1 MKSRWS
7 LNQKAFSL
15 VEIMIVIAII
25 AILAAM
31 AVPGLL
37 RARFTSNQAL
47 AKNTIR
53 SMSAAAEMYAASNGG
68 SYPLEMS
75 DMTDFNPSYMQ
86 KNYCD
91 QSVSGFT
98 YTCPAA
104 ENHQFAY
111 MYIATPTRIGTT
123 GDTVYTIVTGGDMI
137 ESQAASGS

>member
-1 MKSRWS
+1 MG
-7 LNQKAFSL
+7 FSL

-25 AILAAM
+25 ALLAAM

-68 SYPLEMS
+68 SYPLDMT

-91 QSVSGFT
+91 QSVSGYT
-98 YTCPAA
+98 YTCPEA
-104 ENHQFAY
+104 ENYEYAY
-111 MYIATPTRIGTT
+111 MYVATPTIIGTT
-123 GDTVYTIVTGGDMI
+123 GNVTYTIVTGGDI
-137 ESQAASGS
+137 TEAASE